1 MKVLKKV
8 EEKNYLE
15 VEIKGE
21 DHTIGNLLRTLL
33 LEDPSVR
40 YAGYRVDH
48 PLVGNLV
55 VAVRTNGSKTP
66 IQAIVEALEKAES
79 RVKEFKEAFMKAE
92 RG

>member
-1 MKVLKKV
+1 MKVLKRV
-8 EEKNYLE
+8 EEENYLE

-21 DHTIGNLLRTLL
+21 DHTVGNLLRTLL

-55 VAVRTNGSKTP
+55 VAVRTDGSKSP
-66 IQAIVEALEKAES
+66 IQAIVEALEKAEA

>member
-1 MKVLKKV
+1 MKVLKRV
-8 EEKNYLE
+8 EEENYLE

-21 DHTIGNLLRTLL
+21 DHTVGNLLRTLL

-55 VAVRTNGSKTP
+55 VAVRTDGSKSP
-66 IQAIVEALEKAES
+66 VQAIVEALERAEA